1 VRPVLL
7 DLGGVE
13 LGSYGVSKLL
23 AALAAGFLLARELGR
38 RELDSGLAY
47 PLTLAGGVGGFVGAK
62 LYYLAEHAD
71 SLAAHDFG
79 GSGFTWFGGLL
90 GGGVA
95 VLLVAR
101 AQEGHGHQQPP
112 VLERGGEIAGSMTE
126 MQHGAKRA
134 IEPAITAATTE
145 PPKKRLLST
154 TTGGRREPAGQVS
167 SGLRA
172 RAARAARCDR

>member
-47 PLTLAGGVGGFVGAK
+47 PLTLAAGVGGFVGAK

-101 AQEGHGHQQPP
+101 AQEGHGHRQP
-112 VLERGGEIAGSMTE
+112 RSGTRWRNSG
-126 MQHGAKRA
+126 QHDRD
-134 IEPAITAATTE
+134 AA
-145 PPKKRLLST
+145 
-154 TTGGRREPAGQVS
+154 RREEGYRARDDGGHDRAAEEEAAVHDDGWPAGA
-167 SGLRA
+167 GRA
-172 RAARAARCDR
+172 G